1 IAPELAK
8 DNQHQKM
15 DLNTPFLYEVM
26 NYYTIQ
32 SFYNYSDKKT
42 EPVFKELSEIIDMQQ
57 EFMQIVQK
65 LSEAL
70 SIDKSKLQKA
80 YKKVEKGFQS
90 LNKEDMII
98 KKGMNDYPKLL
109 ALTKEAPPY
118 LFLRGNIHLL
128 KEKIV
133 SVVGSRGA
141 SEDGLKK
148 AN

>member
-1 IAPELAK
+1 
-8 DNQHQKM
+8 
-15 DLNTPFLYEVM
+15 M

-32 SFYNYSDKKT
+32 SFYNFSDKKT
-42 EPVFKELSEIIDMQQ
+42 EPVFEKLYKTINMQQ
-57 EFMQIVQK
+57 EFTRIAQK
-65 LSEAL
+65 ISNAI
-70 SIDKSKLQKA
+70 SIDEVELQKA

-90 LNKEDMII
+90 LNKEDII
-98 KKGMNDYPKLL
+98 VKRGSKDYPKLL

-141 SEDGLKK
+141 SNDGLKK
-148 AN
+148 ST